1 MRETHGKKNNPHI
14 YDIFDQWSICHAM
27 YNKRLKV
34 YKQGGFHIPRTGLP
48 KEEVSVF
55 KKGKCIISF

>member
-34 YKQGGFHIPRTGLP
+34 YKQGGFNIPKSNKV
-48 KEEVSVF
+48 KEEENFF
-55 KKGKCIISF
+55 KKGQCFINI